1 MLSAGIVGSQLVT
14 LERSGHF
21 GHFEEPNEF
30 AVAVGDFVNS
40 VERSTDHAAR

>member
-21 GHFEEPNEF
+21 GHFEEPNEL
-30 AVAVGDFVNS
+30 AAAMGEFVNS
-40 VERSTDHAAR
+40 VERSTDHGAR